1 MELTHSQLIDVMIEE
16 YRHTVTRNISDPELR
31 PARLGGTPLG
41 LTAIRQRLSRVFADR
56 LEPVGPGSHG
66 THLAVMPY
74 SGGGSTTACSPFTT
88 KR

>member
-1 MELTHSQLIDVMIEE
+1 MELPHSQLIDVMIEE

-41 LTAIRQRLSRVFADR
+41 LTAIRQRLSRVIADR
-56 LEPVGPGSHG
+56 LEPVGSGSHA

-74 SGGGSTTACSPFTT
+74 PGDGSTTACSPFTT